1 MPLQIPR
8 LKRIIRKILDLEG
21 VREARLSLVFV
32 TDRQIQ
38 ALNKKFLHRSYS
50 TDVLAFD
57 LADEVLSRK
66 RKKNVKIIEGEVI
79 ISATTVYNNARRFGN
94 SPEEELILCVVH
106 GILHLLG
113 YDDHAPADIK
123 RMRAKEKELMEKI
136 R

>member
-1 MPLQIPR
+1 M
-8 LKRIIRKILDLEG
+8 
-21 VREARLSLVFV
+21 REARLSLVFV
-32 TDRQIQ
+32 TDRQIR

-57 LADEVLSRK
+57 LTDEVLSRQ
-66 RKKNVKIIEGEVI
+66 RKKTVKIIEGEVI
-79 ISATTVYNNARRFGN
+79 ISASTVYNNAKRFGN
-94 SPEEELILCVVH
+94 PPEEELTLCVVH

-113 YDDHAPADIK
+113 YDDHSPADIK